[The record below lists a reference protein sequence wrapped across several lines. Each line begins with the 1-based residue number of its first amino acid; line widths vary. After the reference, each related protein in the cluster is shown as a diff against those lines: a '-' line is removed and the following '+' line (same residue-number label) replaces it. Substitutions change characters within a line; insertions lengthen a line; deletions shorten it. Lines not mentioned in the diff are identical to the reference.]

1 MRLSGRPAARVGV
14 ALVSSV
20 ALLTAAPAAADWHR
34 VDTPNFVVVGE
45 EGARSLSEIAARFEA
60 FRETLTRLLGE
71 RTTATPVPTV
81 VIVFPS
87 DRAFTAF
94 KPQFRGKPVALGGL
108 FVPGQDVNYIAIVD
122 GGSGAALRMIFHE
135 YAHLVF
141 ANAVRS
147 MPLWL
152 NEGLAEY
159 YSTFELGRDRTQ
171 ATIGRPIGDH
181 LETLKRSPRFRIEAL
196 LRIDHGSPAYNEGNR
211 RSIFYAQAW
220 ALTHL
225 ILHGEPRRTHLLEAY
240 LGLLRDG
247 VPGVDAWRRTFGG
260 EDMERELVLYLKRNV
275 FKGHRFTF
283 PDTLAAFE
291 PVPVPLTAP
300 DVEAFLADLL
310 LQQQRP
316 DEAAE
321 RLATVPGGDETAW
334 VSTVQAL
341 LDIARKDLPSADFR
355 LSRLEDRQDW
365 LTSYRAGVGLSTLA
379 SDDVDGPQEARL
391 EAARRLFAAARAARA
406 EMPHAVASLARMEL
420 AQDGPP
426 SGDTQ
431 AALERA
437 SRAAPGRYDYVFL
450 RARMLARQS
459 AFIAARHLLA
469 PLMSAVHPRDVRDVA
484 RRLMGDIVQV
494 ETAGVQ
500 AAWARR
506 EGRVGW
512 STQPGAAHGPDHHEP
527 SEDQV
532 LASFVA
538 APSLETVCE
547 R

>member
-1 MRLSGRPAARVGV
+1 MRFSRRPAARLGA
-14 ALVSSV
+14 ALVSCV

-34 VDTPNFVVVGE
+34 VDTPNFVVTGE
-45 EGARSLSEIAARFEA
+45 AAASSLSEIAVRFEA

-71 RTTATPVPTV
+71 RATATPVPTI

-87 DRAFTAF
+87 DRAFTPF
-94 KPQFRGKPVALGGL
+94 KPQFRGRPVALGGL
-108 FVPGQDVNYIAIVD
+108 FIPGQDVNYIAIAD
-122 GGSGAALRMIFHE
+122 GGSGAGLRLVFHE
-135 YAHLVF
+135 YAHLVL
-141 ANAVRS
+141 ANAGRS

-171 ATIGRPIGDH
+171 ATIGRAIGDH
-181 LETLKRSPRFRIEAL
+181 LEMLKRGPRFRIEAL

-247 VPGVDAWRRTFGG
+247 VPDADAWRRTFGG
-260 EDMERELVLYLKRNV
+260 EDMERELVLYLNRNV
-275 FKGHRFTF
+275 FKAHRFTF

-291 PVPVPLTAP
+291 PVAVPLTAP
-300 DVEAFLADLL
+300 DAEAFLADLL

-316 DEAAE
+316 DDAAE
-321 RLATVPGGDETAW
+321 RLATVPHGDDTPW
-334 VSTVQAL
+334 VSTMKAL
-341 LDIARKDLPSADFR
+341 LDIARKDLAGADHR
-355 LSRLEDRQDW
+355 LSRLEDMQDW
-365 LTSYRAGVGLSTLA
+365 LTAYRAGVGLSALA

-391 EAARRLFAAARAARA
+391 EAARRLFAAARATRA
-406 EMPHAVASLARMEL
+406 EMPHAAASLARMEL

-426 SGDTQ
+426 SADTQ
-431 AALERA
+431 AALEHA

-469 PLMSAVHPRDVRDVA
+469 PLMSAVHPRDIREVA

-494 ETAGVQ
+494 EAAGDP
-500 AAWARR
+500 AAWVRR
-506 EGRVGW
+506 DDRVEW
-512 STQPGAAHGPDHHEP
+512 STPPNAAHGSAHHEP
-527 SEDQV
+527 AEDQV
-532 LASFVA
+532 LASSLA
-538 APSLETVCE
+538 ARSLETICE